1 MTKSSKLLLDHL
13 IPTPF
18 RKKNLLDS
26 SWTLL
31 VQGLSFITY
40 IFKKATFYNMSP
52 GLIKGG
58 VSFPL

>member
-18 RKKNLLDS
+18 RKKKTILDS

-40 IFKKATFYNMSP
+40 IFKKATFYNMSS
-52 GLIKGG
+52 GLIRGG
-58 VSFPL
+58 G